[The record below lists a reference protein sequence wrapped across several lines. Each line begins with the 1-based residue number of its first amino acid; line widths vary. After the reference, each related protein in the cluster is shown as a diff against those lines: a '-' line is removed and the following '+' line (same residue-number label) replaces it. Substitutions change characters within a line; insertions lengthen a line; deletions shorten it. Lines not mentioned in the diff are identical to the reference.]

1 LFLVMTCDNQ
11 HLTLDLVQLVNVI
24 HCKKKSTY
32 LSKNPSQII
41 KTVYCF
47 ILLKTSQNLSPI

>member
-1 LFLVMTCDNQ
+1 MTCDNQ

-47 ILLKTSQNLSPI
+47 ILLKASQNLSPI